1 MQYKI
6 NIQTNWSRP
15 NGHPQTMKM
24 ANPPLPPFRKGGMG
38 GFENYFQCKT
48 KTMLMKGLRLQ
59 VTEITIKYNLKYNLL
74 NY

>member
-1 MQYKI
+1 MGGHNYMQYKI
-6 NIQTNWSRP
+6 NIQTIWSWP

-48 KTMLMKGLRLQ
+48 KTMLMSNPSVSGGSMWIEE
-59 VTEITIKYNLKYNLL
+59 TG
-74 NY
+74 